1 MSDSESNQLEEKMET
16 NQDAGES
23 NGTEER
29 IEDEKMEVPPAES
42 EWEAPTGLS
51 NWFLIKNL
59 LL

>member
-23 NGTEER
+23 NETEDQ

-51 NWFLIKNL
+51 LAFNKNFK
-59 LL
+59 